1 MILVVGATGHVG
13 GQVAAILLG
22 QGKKV
27 KALVRHGT
35 DPARLEALTRGG
47 AQLVEG
53 DLKDPESLRAACGGI
68 RTVVSTAS
76 ATISRR
82 GDDSLERVDR
92 EGQMALID
100 AATGMGV
107 QHFIYVS
114 FSGNIKGDFP
124 LCTIKRAVEDHL
136 RQSGMGYTIVRPS
149 YFMEVWLSPHAGF
162 DPVGGRVRLY
172 GSGENPV
179 SFVSAAD
186 VAHYVADSVDNPAV
200 LDETIELGG
209 PAAVSPERV
218 VRLFEEALGRDIA
231 REQVPESAL
240 EQRAA
245 GAGDALQRSIAGL
258 ALNVAR
264 GDRIDVAPAL
274 DKVAVRL
281 TPVEDYVSR
290 VAAGAN
296 NR

>member
-22 QGKKV
+22 QGRQV

-35 DPARLEALTRGG
+35 DPAKLDPLIRAG
-47 AQLVEG
+47 ARLVEG

-68 RTVVSTAS
+68 RTVISTAS
-76 ATISRR
+76 ATISRQ

-92 EGQMALID
+92 DGQMALID

-114 FSGNIKGDFP
+114 FSGNIRGDFP

-136 RQSGMGYTIVRPS
+136 RQSGIGYTILRPS
-149 YFMEVWLSPHAGF
+149 YFMEVWLSPHTGF
-162 DPVGGRVRLY
+162 DPVAGRVRLY
-172 GSGENPV
+172 GSGKNPV
-179 SFVSAAD
+179 SFVSATD
-186 VAHYVADSVDNPAV
+186 VARYVADSVDNAAV

-218 VRLFEEALGRDIA
+218 VRLFEEALGHDIA
-231 REQVPESAL
+231 RERVPESAL
-240 EQRAA
+240 EERAA
-245 GAGDALQRSIAGL
+245 SEGDALQRSIAGL

-264 GDRIDVAPAL
+264 GDRIDVKPAL
-274 DKVAVRL
+274 ARVAVRL
-281 TPVEDYVSR
+281 TPVEEYVSR
-290 VAAGAN
+290 VAAGTN
-296 NR
+296 KR

>member
-1 MILVVGATGHVG
+1 MILVVGASGHVG

-35 DPARLEALTRGG
+35 ESAKQDRLVRAGARLV
-47 AQLVEG
+47 QG
-53 DLKDPESLRAACGGI
+53 DLKDPESLRAACGGV
-68 RTVVSTAS
+68 RTVISTAS

-82 GDDSLERVDR
+82 GDDSIERVDR
-92 EGQMALID
+92 DGQMALID
-100 AATGMGV
+100 AATGMGA

-136 RQSGMGYTIVRPS
+136 RQSGIGYTILRPS
-149 YFMEVWLSPHAGF
+149 YFMEVWLSPHTNF

-179 SFVSAAD
+179 SFVSASD
-186 VAHYVADSVDNPAV
+186 VARYVAGSVDNPAV

-209 PAAVSPERV
+209 PAAVSPARV
-218 VRLFEEALGRDIA
+218 VRLFEEALGREIA
-231 REQVPESAL
+231 REQVPESVL

-245 GAGDALQRSIAGL
+245 SAGDAVQRSIAGL

-274 DKVAVRL
+274 ARVAIRL

-290 VAAGAN
+290 VATGADN
-296 NR
+296 H

>member
-1 MILVVGATGHVG
+1 VG

-22 QGKKV
+22 QGKRV
-27 KALVRHGT
+27 TALVRHGT
-35 DPARLEALTRGG
+35 DPGKLDPLIRAGAR
-47 AQLVEG
+47 LVEG

-68 RTVVSTAS
+68 RTVISTAS

-82 GDDSLERVDR
+82 GDDSIERVDR
-92 EGQMALID
+92 DGQMALID
-100 AATGMGV
+100 AATGMGA

-124 LCTIKRAVEDHL
+124 LCAIKRAVEDHL
-136 RQSGMGYTIVRPS
+136 RQSGIGYTILRPS
-149 YFMEVWLSPHAGF
+149 YFMEVWLSPHTGF

-172 GSGENPV
+172 GSRENPV

-186 VAHYVADSVDNPAV
+186 VARYVAGSVDNPAV

-209 PAAVSPERV
+209 PAAVSPEGV
-218 VRLFEEALGRDIA
+218 VLLFEEALGREIA

-245 GAGDALQRSIAGL
+245 SAGDALERSIAGL

-264 GDRIDVAPAL
+264 GDPIDMAPAL
-274 DKVAVRL
+274 ARVAVRL
-281 TPVEDYVSR
+281 TPVEEYVSR
-290 VAAGAN
+290 VAAGVT